1 MTLHLGFSLIEKI
14 SNESNNIAIK
24 SVQNSYLKNLLTVV
38 IPKCKTVVL
47 QRFKK
52 FIILS
57 NSLTKGK
64 VSVKFGG
71 NELKVQ
77 PLSS

>member
-24 SVQNSYLKNLLTVV
+24 SVQNSYFKNTTVL
-38 IPKCKTVVL
+38 IPKCKTSVL

-71 NELKVQ
+71 NESKVQ

>member
-14 SNESNNIAIK
+14 SNESNNIVIK
-24 SVQNSYLKNLLTVV
+24 SVLNSYFKNTIVL
-38 IPKCKTVVL
+38 IPNCKTEVL

-57 NSLTKGK
+57 NSLAKGK

-71 NELKVQ
+71 NESKEQ